1 MFTKIKTN
9 KTKIKYRF
17 PRNISR
23 EENRLLICAHGFNLS
38 TNLAPCNLKKNLLTV
53 FSWENLAKRGNSLK
67 ITNFQILFSFEDNHI
82 KQNKGCVQSVDWGRS
97 FNLIFLKG
105 KWNIWK
111 YHDSFVCTN
120 QKSILPLHLFN
131 LNYYVK
137 RRKITSSQK
146 I

>member
-67 ITNFQILFSFEDNHI
+67 IKFSN
-82 KQNKGCVQSVDWGRS
+82 S
-97 FNLIFLKG
+97 IFL
-105 KWNIWK
+105 
-111 YHDSFVCTN
+111 
-120 QKSILPLHLFN
+120 
-131 LNYYVK
+131 
-137 RRKITSSQK
+137 
-146 I
+146 